1 MGHEL
6 LKSPFGSLMEV
17 GLSQGKGA
25 DGREKRHNL
34 RGSEADVQV
43 QR

>member
-1 MGHEL
+1 MV
-6 LKSPFGSLMEV
+6 V

-25 DGREKRHNL
+25 DGREKRHSL

-43 QR
+43 QKIVELKQLKLGDV